1 MEVELRN
8 ILILQS
14 ELLDAAI
21 DRLGDLSDRF
31 GVLLDR
37 QEVIVEKCLEA
48 ARLSGQD
55 FTRRLIENEIEK
67 CAEKTRLDKQRM
79 LNKGRAVTRS

>member
-1 MEVELRN
+1 MEAELRRV
-8 ILILQS
+8 LILQS

-48 ARLSGQD
+48 ARLSGEN
-55 FTRRLIENEIEK
+55 FTRKLIENEIEK

-79 LNKGRAVTRS
+79 LNKGRVGNHS